1 MNIAA
6 LVLVAT
12 LAQMG
17 AGAGANASASDPAAK
32 DKAKALLK
40 QGSALFEQGD
50 YSSALERFEG
60 AYAAYP
66 SPKLKFNIGQ
76 ANRALG
82 RPVEALLSFEEF
94 LSGSTDAAADAKE
107 DAQRA
112 VAELKAGLGRV
123 RIDCSSPSAE
133 IFLDGRRVGT
143 SPLTAPLWATPGRH
157 QVTVRHAS
165 FPPAVEDVEVAAGT
179 LKVLLVQLRRAAPPP
194 RIVTAEPQPAAPQV
208 VTLPVGEVRKTEA
221 PGLALS
227 QRSWIAIGVTGA
239 LFAGATIA
247 GLMANSRHSELED
260 SCGRTDV
267 GCTEDQIDSVKV
279 RARTSNVLWA
289 LGGVAAVASG
299 VSIYMDSRERSVSLA
314 LRF

>member
-6 LVLVAT
+6 LMLAVT
-12 LAQMG
+12 LAQ
-17 AGAGANASASDPAAK
+17 AGTNTPPSDPAAK

-50 YSSALERFEG
+50 YSAALERFEG
-60 AYAAYP
+60 AYSAFP

-82 RPVEALLSFEEF
+82 RPVEALTSFEEF
-94 LSGSTDAAADAKE
+94 LSGGADAAGDAKE

-123 RIDCSSPSAE
+123 RIDCSATSAE
-133 IFLDGRRVGT
+133 IFFDGRRVGT
-143 SPLTAPLWATPGRH
+143 SPLAAPLWATPGRH

-165 FPPAVEDVEVAAGT
+165 FPPAVEDVEVAAGALKT
-179 LKVLLVQLRRAAPPP
+179 LPVNLRRAAPPP
-194 RIVTAEPQPAAPQV
+194 RIVTAEPQPVAPQI
-208 VTLPVGEVRKTEA
+208 VTLPVGEVHRSET
-221 PGLALS
+221 PGFAVS
-227 QRSWIAIGVTGA
+227 QRSWIAIGATGA
-239 LFAGATIA
+239 LVAGATIA
-247 GLMANSRHSELED
+247 GLMANARHSELEG

-267 GCTEDQIDSVKV
+267 GCTEDQIDSVKL

-299 VSIYMDSRERSVSLA
+299 VSIYLDGRERSVAIA